1 MLIIM
6 LISGNAFAPLKV
18 LKEIHIILDSN
29 DTYAN
34 LGEHNSVEIE
44 CTSTDYQTNE
54 HTKVFFF
61 SKYPFNSLFSLIE

>member
-6 LISGNAFAPLKV
+6 LISGNAFEPLKV

-29 DTYAN
+29 DTYAY

-54 HTKVFFF
+54 HTKVLFFRNTHLTVYF
-61 SKYPFNSLFSLIE
+61 SWIE